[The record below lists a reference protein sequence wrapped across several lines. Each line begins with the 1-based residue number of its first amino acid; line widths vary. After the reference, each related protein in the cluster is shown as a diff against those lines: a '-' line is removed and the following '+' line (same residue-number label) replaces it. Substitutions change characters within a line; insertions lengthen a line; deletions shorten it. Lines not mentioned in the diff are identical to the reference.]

1 MKYPRILLLLLCL
14 TLSSGCSSYFA
25 KRIKYHIEP
34 SHAAGSPQFLRS
46 LSYLTGPG
54 LLASNKV
61 TSLVNGDQMFPA
73 MMASV
78 KAAEKSINLETYIY
92 WSGDIGKE
100 FADLLSE
107 KARQGVRVRVLVDWW
122 GSGEVDSSHFIRMRA
137 AGVQVV
143 KYNPLLPWRVLRIN
157 HRDHRKLLIVD
168 GKVGFTGGAGIA
180 DVWLGN
186 AAGPGQWRD
195 TMFQLEGPA
204 VGQMQA
210 VFMDNWRK
218 AAGEVLAGDDYFP
231 ELLPAGDQHV
241 QVFGSSP
248 QDNVE
253 TVRMMF
259 LLSIDSARKNI
270 RICTP
275 YFVPGE
281 GTEEALL
288 RACERGVKVELIVPG
303 SKTDVPI
310 VRHVSR
316 GHWGPLLRAGA
327 KFYEYQPTMFHCK
340 LMIVDDV
347 WVSVGSAN
355 VDNRSFRLND
365 ESNMNIFSP
374 SFAAEQVAIFEA
386 DKAKADEVTLEEWK
400 RRPLHRRIM
409 EVFTTPFRSQL

>member
-1 MKYPRILLLLLCL
+1 MKWPRILLLLLCL
-14 TLSSGCSSYFA
+14 TFSSGCSSYFA
-25 KRIKYHIEP
+25 KRVKYKIEP

-46 LSYLTGPG
+46 LSYLIGPG
-54 LLASNKV
+54 LLTSNKV
-61 TSLVNGDQMFPA
+61 TSLVNGDQSFPA
-73 MMASV
+73 MITAV
-78 KAAEKSINLETYIY
+78 KGAEKSINLETYIY
-92 WSGDIGKE
+92 WSGQIGEE
-100 FADLLSE
+100 FADLLIA
-107 KARQGVRVRVLVDWW
+107 KAQEGVRVRVLVDWW
-122 GSGEVDSSHFIRMRA
+122 GSGEIDSSHFLRMRA

-143 KYNPLLPWRVLRIN
+143 KYNPLLPWRALRVN

-180 DVWLGN
+180 DIWLGN
-186 AAGPGQWRD
+186 AEHPGQWRD

-210 VFMDNWRK
+210 VFMDNWRE
-218 AAGEVLAGDDYFP
+218 AAREVLAGDDYFP
-231 ELLPAGDQHV
+231 ELPPAGDHLV

-288 RACERGVKVELIVPG
+288 RACERGVKVEFIVPG
-303 SKTDVPI
+303 SNTDVPF

-340 LMIVDDV
+340 LMIVDDI

-365 ESNMNIFSP
+365 ESNMNIYSAA
-374 SFAAEQVAIFEA
+374 FAAEQVKIFEA
-386 DKAKADEVTLEEWK
+386 DKAKTVEVTPELWK
-400 RRPLHRRIM
+400 KRPFHRRLM
-409 EVFTTPFRSQL
+409 EVITTPFRSQL